1 MMKPRTLLSILVL
14 LSALTASA
22 YDAEIEGVYYNFN
35 FSTMEAE
42 VTSGDTKYTGSVTIP
57 ETVTYQDVPY
67 SVTSIGNSAFFDCR
81 NLVSVTIPGSVTSMG
96 DFVFQRCS
104 SLTSVIIPDRV
115 TSIGKSAFNE
125 CSRLTSV
132 IIPDGVTS
140 IGEFAFEE
148 CSSLFSVSI
157 PSSVKSIKKN
167 AFYHCTSLTS
177 VTLPDGVTNIGMFA
191 FQYCSRLSSVT
202 IPGSVTSIGR
212 SAFDDCDLKS
222 VVTLIEE
229 PFAINRKNESN
240 YRTFSINTF
249 NNATLYVPAGT
260 IDKYK
265 ATEGWKDFENIEE
278 IDVTEVSE
286 VKAMPVLLQREGSEL
301 IVNGAAAGIPISV
314 YDLSGKLIGNTT
326 ATEGTTRVQATASAK
341 VVIVKVGER
350 SVKLR

>member
-1 MMKPRTLLSILVL
+1 MKKIVTLILVAFL
-14 LSALTASA
+14 PVLASA
-22 YDAEIEGVYYNFN
+22 YDAEINGICYDFN
-35 FSTMEAE
+35 GNTATVTYRDNNGNNYSGE
-42 VTSGDTKYTGSVTIP
+42 VVIP
-57 ETVTYQDVPY
+57 ETVTYNDM
-67 SVTSIGNSAFFDCR
+67 TC
-81 NLVSVTIPGSVTSMG
+81 
-96 DFVFQRCS
+96 
-104 SLTSVIIPDRV
+104 RV
-115 TSIGKSAFNE
+115 TAIGDIAFIQ
-125 CSRLTSV
+125 CKDLT
-132 IIPDGVTS
+132 
-140 IGEFAFEE
+140 
-148 CSSLFSVSI
+148 
-157 PSSVKSIKKN
+157 
-167 AFYHCTSLTS
+167 
-177 VTLPDGVTNIGMFA
+177 
-191 FQYCSRLSSVT
+191 SVT